1 MLALARREAYPRRPP
16 TDRRDSYSAGTTSVG
31 GRGSR
36 IIEPVSAASSQ
47 SDRPISELFAEN
59 RPLRSL
65 EFYPPKDE
73 AGVDAL
79 RQTAAALRRIDPDF
93 VSITYGAGGS
103 TQARTAQMSALLR
116 EEFGFTVMPHLTAVN
131 HTRAEV
137 AAVAGA
143 HYERGI
149 RNIMALRG
157 DVPGGSPAATAFKDG
172 LRHGSD
178 VVALLKE
185 LHPDL
190 CLGMAGYPEKH
201 PEAPSFEADL
211 VNLKRKVDA
220 GAAFIT
226 TQLFFDNEA
235 YYRFVDRCRAAG
247 IGVPIV
253 PGIMPVLSLRQI
265 TRITGMCGA
274 SLPDRLIKRIEA
286 AGDQPETIEAVG
298 IDWALAQIR
307 HLVDAGV
314 PGYHLYIL
322 NRARSALALA
332 AGLAA

>member
-1 MLALARREAYPRRPP
+1 M
-16 TDRRDSYSAGTTSVG
+16 
-31 GRGSR
+31 
-36 IIEPVSAASSQ
+36 SAATPMP
-47 SDRPISELFAEN
+47 SDRLISDLLAEG
-59 RPLRSL
+59 RALRSL

-73 AGVDAL
+73 SGVEAL
-79 RQTAAALRRIDPDF
+79 RPTAAALRRIEPDF
-93 VSITYGAGGS
+93 VSMTYGAGGG
-103 TQARTAQMSALLR
+103 TRERTAEMSALLR
-116 EEFGFTVMPHLTAVN
+116 DEFGFTVMPHLTAVT

-137 AAVAGA
+137 AAVAED
-143 HYERGI
+143 HYARGI

-157 DVPGGSPAATAFKDG
+157 DLPDGLPAATAFNDG
-172 LRHGSD
+172 LRYGSD

-190 CLGMAGYPEKH
+190 CLGVAGYPEKH

-211 VNLKRKVDA
+211 VNLRRKVDA
-220 GAAFIT
+220 GASFVT

-247 IGVPIV
+247 IAVPIV
-253 PGIMPVLSLRQI
+253 PGIMPVLSLKQI
-265 TRITGMCGA
+265 TRITSMCGA
-274 SLPDRLIKRIEA
+274 SLPDRLVRRIEA
-286 AGDQPETIEAVG
+286 AGDQPEIIEAVG

-307 HLVDAGV
+307 DLLAADA

-322 NRARSALALA
+322 NLARSALTLA

>member
-1 MLALARREAYPRRPP
+1 L
-16 TDRRDSYSAGTTSVG
+16 TIG
-31 GRGSR
+31 GRTGR
-36 IIEPVSAASSQ
+36 IIGAVSVDTSIQ
-47 SDRPISELFAEN
+47 SDRPISELFAQP

-73 AGVDAL
+73 MGVEAL
-79 RQTAAALRRIDPDF
+79 RQTAAALQRIEPDF
-93 VSITYGAGGS
+93 VSVTYGAGGS
-103 TQARTAQMSALLR
+103 TQERTANVSSFLR
-116 EEFGFTVMPHLTAVN
+116 SEFGFTVMPHLTAVT

-137 AAVAGA
+137 AAVAEA
-143 HYERGI
+143 HYARGI

-157 DVPGGSPAATAFKDG
+157 DLPNGMPAATAFKDD
-172 LRHGSD
+172 LRFGSD

-190 CLGMAGYPEKH
+190 CLGVAGYPEKH

-211 VNLKRKVDA
+211 INLRRKVDA
-220 GAAFIT
+220 GASFIT

-247 IGVPIV
+247 IRVPIV
-253 PGIMPVLSLRQI
+253 PGIMPVLSLKQV

-274 SLPDRLIKRIEA
+274 SLPDRLISRIEA
-286 AGDQPETIEAVG
+286 AGDQPEIIEALG
-298 IDWALAQIR
+298 IDWALTQIR
-307 HLVDAGV
+307 DLLDRGA

-322 NRARSALALA
+322 NRARSALTLA